1 MVYEIIVALC
11 PSFTDS
17 NGFEERLKRGSLT
30 MSVKICV
37 FLLVRLGEPSERSYL
52 VGQYRKPFLP
62 PVGLLQGVLFQDR
75 ICKMML
81 LTNVSTSYN

>member
-1 MVYEIIVALC
+1 
-11 PSFTDS
+11 
-17 NGFEERLKRGSLT
+17 

-62 PVGLLQGVLFQDR
+62 PVGLLQGVLSQDR

-81 LTNVSTSYN
+81 LTNVSTAITELGPTGLIFHYTFTVLSNS